1 MSTAFVSVP
10 LFHGISEDG
19 LQGLGEVFERYKAD
33 AGKVLF
39 ATDEVADS
47 LYLLI
52 EGRVALREEG
62 EKTIELQPVSL
73 IGELGAMVGLNRRVT
88 AEVLE
93 PSIFLR
99 ATGEELQQFFERNAA
114 TAVTFYQ
121 NLLGMAADK
130 IRRDEQRI
138 DDMRRNLIKTQKALK
153 AMREL
158 VLESP
163 STELSEPIHDMLEFL
178 IAQNRRANYV
188 VAPPSALPVT
198 VRLAD
203 GSRHEV
209 LQMSRQFL
217 EIARHEGSAGD
228 DGNLRGVLVLPTT
241 EIPIAGT
248 LEEVGADHS
257 RINLDMLI
265 DEYSASLEDYLT
277 QAQLLDI
284 VL

>member
-19 LQGLGEVFERYKAD
+19 LQGLGEVFERFEAQQ
-33 AGKVLF
+33 GTVLF
-39 ATDEVADS
+39 ATGEVADW

-52 EGRVALREEG
+52 DGRVALQEEG
-62 EKTIELQPVSL
+62 ENTIELQPVSL
-73 IGELGAMVGLNRRVT
+73 IGELGAMVELNRRVT
-88 AEVLE
+88 AIAMA
-93 PSIFLR
+93 PSVFLR
-99 ATGEELQQFFERNAA
+99 ATGASLRTFFERNASV
-114 TAVTFYQ
+114 AVTFYQ
-121 NLLGMAADK
+121 NLLGMSADK
-130 IRRDEQRI
+130 IRRDELRI

-163 STELSEPIHDMLEFL
+163 STELSEPIHDMLEYL

-188 VAPPSALPVT
+188 IAPPSALPVH
-198 VRLAD
+198 VRLPD
-203 GSRHEV
+203 GTSHGV

-217 EIARHEGSAGD
+217 EIPHSAVQSDGD
-228 DGNLRGVLVLPTT
+228 WRGVLVLPAT
-241 EIPIAGT
+241 EIPIAGA
-248 LEEVGADHS
+248 LELAGPESARV
-257 RINLDMLI
+257 NLDLLI
-265 DEYSASLEDYLT
+265 EEYSASLEDYLT

>member
-10 LFHGISEDG
+10 LFQGITEDG
-19 LQGLGEVFERYKAD
+19 LQGLGEVFERFEA
-33 AGKVLF
+33 APGTVLF
-39 ATDEVADS
+39 AAGEVAEW

-52 EGRVALREEG
+52 EGRVALQEEG
-62 EKTIELQPVSL
+62 ENTIELQPVSL

-88 AEVLE
+88 AMAMAQ
-93 PSIFLR
+93 STFLR
-99 ATGEELQQFFERNAA
+99 ATGASLRAFFERNASV
-114 TAVTFYQ
+114 AVTFYQ
-121 NLLGMAADK
+121 NLLGMSADK
-130 IRRDEQRI
+130 IRRDERRI

-163 STELSEPIHDMLEFL
+163 STELSEPIHDMLEYL

-188 VAPPSALPVT
+188 VAPPSALPVH
-198 VRLAD
+198 VRLHD
-203 GSRHEV
+203 GTSHPV

-217 EIARHEGSAGD
+217 ELPNAAATSEGD
-228 DGNLRGVLVLPTT
+228 WRGVLVLPTT
-241 EIPIAGT
+241 EIPIAGA
-248 LEEVGADHS
+248 LEQAGTDSA
-257 RINLDMLI
+257 RLNLDLLI

>member
-10 LFHGISEDG
+10 LFQGISEEG
-19 LQGLGEVFERYKAD
+19 LQGLGEVFERFEAD
-33 AGKVLF
+33 EATVLF
-39 ATDEVADS
+39 STGEVADW
-47 LYLLI
+47 LYLLVD
-52 EGRVALREEG
+52 GRVALQEEG
-62 EKTIELQPVSL
+62 ESTIELQPISL
-73 IGELGAMVGLNRRVT
+73 IGELGAMVGLKRRVT
-88 AEVLE
+88 AIAIT
-93 PSIFLR
+93 PSVFLR
-99 ATGEELQQFFERNAA
+99 ATGASLRAFFERNASV
-114 TAVTFYQ
+114 AVTFYQ
-121 NLLGMAADK
+121 NLLGMSADK

-163 STELSEPIHDMLEFL
+163 STELSEPIHDMLEYL

-188 VAPPSALPVT
+188 VAPPSALPVS
-198 VRLAD
+198 VRLPD
-203 GSRHEV
+203 GSAFPV

-217 EIARHEGSAGD
+217 EIPSAAIAR
-228 DGNLRGVLVLPTT
+228 GNEHWRGVLLLPNT

-248 LEEVGADHS
+248 LEAGGGESARV
-257 RINLDMLI
+257 NLDMLI

>member
-10 LFHGISEDG
+10 LFHGISENG
-19 LQGLGEVFERYKAD
+19 LQGLGEVFERYQAD
-33 AGKVLF
+33 EGRVLF
-39 ATDEVADS
+39 ATNEVADW

-52 EGRVALREEG
+52 DGRVALQEEG

-73 IGELGAMVGLNRRVT
+73 IGELGAMVGLVRRVT
-88 AEVLE
+88 AVVLE
-93 PSIFLR
+93 PSVFLR
-99 ATGEELQQFFERNAA
+99 ATGPSLREFFERNA
-114 TAVTFYQ
+114 TVAVTFYQ

-188 VAPPSALPVT
+188 VAPPSALPVM
-198 VRLAD
+198 VRLPD
-203 GSRHEV
+203 GSSHDV

-217 EIARHEGSAGD
+217 EIPQAAGGK
-228 DGNLRGVLVLPTT
+228 DGNWRGVLVLPNT
-241 EIPIAGT
+241 EIPIAGA
-248 LEEVGADHS
+248 LERIGSESA

-265 DEYSASLEDYLT
+265 DEYSTSLEDYLT